1 MPEKLNSRKIMIAAS
16 RKTEEMTALIEKQGG
31 KAVVCPLQGT
41 TFPAEDEV
49 QTVLRSVMEKKP
61 DWFIFMTG
69 MGTNSLFDAAE
80 KTGEREAFVTTVKRA
95 DVAARGYKTASALKQ
110 IQLVPDARDDDGTID
125 GLIRSLEPIDFQNKT
140 IAVQL
145 HGIASPKL
153 NTFLYDRGAAD
164 IVELYPY
171 KYAAPEEAVLDTAL
185 KNILASSYD
194 AVCFTTQMQ
203 VHSLFRYARE
213 HQKEKE
219 LAERLMTSTAAATV
233 GKVTAEA
240 LREEGVTRIVAPE
253 NERMGAMIMELGV
266 FYS

>member
-1 MPEKLNSRKIMIAAS
+1 MAEKLKGRKIMLAAS

-31 KAVVCPLQGT
+31 EAVVCPLQGT
-41 TFPAEDEV
+41 TSPAEDEV
-49 QTVLRSVMEKKP
+49 KPVLQEVIEKKP

-69 MGTNSLFDAAE
+69 MGTDSLFEFAE
-80 KTGEREAFVTTVKRA
+80 KAGEREALVISVKRA
-95 DVAARGYKTASALKQ
+95 NVAARGYKTTSALKQ

-125 GLIRSLEPIDFQNKT
+125 GLIRALEPMDFHGKT
-140 IAVQL
+140 AAVQL

-153 NTFLYDRGAAD
+153 NAFLYDKGAAE

-171 KYAAPEEAVLDTAL
+171 KYSAPEEAVLEPAL
-185 KNILASSYD
+185 TSILAGSYD

-203 VHSLFRYARE
+203 VHSLFRYAK
-213 HQKEKE
+213 QQYKEKE
-219 LAERLMTSTAAATV
+219 LAGMLMSTTAATAV

-253 NERMGAMIMELGV
+253 NERMGAMIMELGS